1 MTGNFSSVEPGSR
14 HAPFG
19 YGRSW
24 GASSEE
30 GLPEEADGVGRFPSQ
45 EQGDD
50 EDPFGQGRVLEVR
63 AESGRDAL
71 VESEVIADTPG
82 AAGATFLVEDAGT
95 ATVPEIHPKELG
107 DRLGVVVF
115 DEGFGGVHERPAPL
129 APAIT
134 QVAIFGG
141 REREVRVEA
150 AQFQEVGPAA
160 ADVVAGEKGGGAARW
175 IEVLVDEVEDELVD
189 AGLAVGVGAIPGVA
203 ADHGMGVGFHSA
215 GQGLDPVRG
224 RHAIVVRE
232 EEDPGL
238 TAAGSELAR
247 DGRTGV
253 LLVDDPEPE
262 GRREA
267 SGVDSEGFG
276 AAIIHQQ
283 DFERRM
289 IQGLPAECGK
299 AAGCGLGP
307 ASAGND
313 DLDANTQTAFE
324 RLPEWGAAVHGAVG
338 SIRPG
343 MRTACRRWATLG
355 WRDRWGWTERSVPRN
370 RSTK

>member
-1 MTGNFSSVEPGSR
+1 MTVWEWWCSTR
-14 HAPFG
+14 
-19 YGRSW
+19 
-24 GASSEE
+24 
-30 GLPEEADGVGRFPSQ
+30 
-45 EQGDD
+45 
-50 EDPFGQGRVLEVR
+50 
-63 AESGRDAL
+63 
-71 VESEVIADTPG
+71 
-82 AAGATFLVEDAGT
+82 
-95 ATVPEIHPKELG
+95 
-107 DRLGVVVF
+107 
-115 DEGFGGVHERPAPL
+115 GFGGVHERPAPL

-150 AQFQEVGPAA
+150 AHFQEVGPAA

-247 DGRTGV
+247 NGRTGV

-267 SGVDSEGFG
+267 SGVDLEGFG
-276 AAIIHQQ
+276 AAVIHQQ

-289 IQGLPAECGK
+289 IQGLPAERGK

-338 SIRPG
+338 SIRSG

-370 RSTK
+370 RSTMWGLRAKNRPLTEGLFCSNELAVCSSSTVLDAVAG